1 VSGLPQELASALAE
15 DAETLAFLQDRELSA
30 EILLGLRQI
39 GFPTN
44 LALLPEGDDAS
55 QAHELMA
62 AALAAMPAEPGAA
75 LMDELA
81 ADFAAIYLN
90 GSLGASPSESV
101 WVSDDH
107 LICQDAMFALRDLYA
122 AQGLAAPD
130 WRSRP
135 DDHLVFQLQFLAHSL
150 RRSGDM
156 EALAQL
162 AGFLDE
168 HLLRWLPDFARRV
181 ASRCDTA
188 FYAALALL
196 TAAWVDQLR
205 DLLARLLDEP
215 RPSLE
220 QIEARLHCQRPL
232 AELATPAFVPGVGP
246 TI

>member
-1 VSGLPQELASALAE
+1 MSGLPQELASALAE
-15 DAETLAFLQDRELSA
+15 DAETLALLQDRELSA
-30 EILLGLRQI
+30 EVLLGLRQI
-39 GFPTN
+39 GFPAN
-44 LALLPEGDDAS
+44 LALLPEGDACK
-55 QAHELMA
+55 AHELMA
-62 AALAAMPAEPGAA
+62 AALAALPAELDAA

-81 ADFAAIYLN
+81 TDFAAIYLN

-122 AQGLAAPD
+122 ARGLAAPD

-150 RRSGDM
+150 RRGEDM
-156 EALAQL
+156 EALAQFV
-162 AGFLDE
+162 GFLDE

-188 FYAALALL
+188 FYAALTLL

-215 RPSLE
+215 RLSRE